1 MRSRIVTCIALLAC
15 CAAAGG
21 CVRVERRATTSG
33 VPSQWLG
40 EWQGTWT
47 SRRSST
53 TGTMRLSVRTF
64 DREPLVQ
71 LDTTHP
77 CLRPAHYRFVIQAS
91 QWRLLADGVPVFIG
105 VIDPERRA
113 VAGDYQCTED
123 DGVWQVQWT
132 RALPAV
138 ADLGGTWTGGYLA
151 SAPPASGGVALRLE
165 QTAVAGRLRIHGE
178 LLLPQLS
185 LALPLAAGEV
195 VPLGDDYLL
204 DLRTGPVPGP
214 EFVLQG
220 IVRGGRT
227 LVEGGIL
234 LVADPRVPFGFAA
247 WSAARTG
254 E

>member
-1 MRSRIVTCIALLAC
+1 MLEALISAFVKGLLTGMVYGLMA
-15 CAAAGG
+15 
-21 CVRVERRATTSG
+21 
-33 VPSQWLG
+33 LG
-40 EWQGTWT
+40 
-47 SRRSST
+47 
-53 TGTMRLSVRTF
+53 LSVIF
-64 DREPLVQ
+64 
-71 LDTTHP
+71 
-77 CLRPAHYRFVIQAS
+77 
-91 QWRLLADGVPVFIG
+91 GVMKVVNF
-105 VIDPERRA
+105 A
-113 VAGDYQCTED
+113 
-123 DGVWQVQWT
+123 
-132 RALPAV
+132 
-138 ADLGGTWTGGYLA
+138 
-151 SAPPASGGVALRLE
+151 
-165 QTAVAGRLRIHGE
+165 HGE
-178 LLLPQLS
+178 MMVCAMYLCLVLFNIAGLDPL